1 MPKLK
6 TINNK
11 LDSVVRKIVRARDK
25 VCVTCGYD
33 DTLQVSHYISRT
45 HISTRWDL
53 RNCNLQCAK
62 CHLKDYHGGF
72 VLPYQNHLLKH
83 YGDNIIVELES
94 LGWKPSHKVGLAKY
108 HQREELYLKLKNDHE
123 IATH

>member
-11 LDSVVRKIVRARDK
+11 LDSIIRKIVRARDG

-72 VLPYQNHLLKH
+72 ALPYQNHLLRK
-83 YGDNIIVELES
+83 YKKDIIEVLET
-94 LGWKPSHKVGLAKY
+94 LGRKTAHEVGLAKY
-108 HQREELYLKLKNDHE
+108 HQREELYLKLKDGDE
-123 IATH
+123 